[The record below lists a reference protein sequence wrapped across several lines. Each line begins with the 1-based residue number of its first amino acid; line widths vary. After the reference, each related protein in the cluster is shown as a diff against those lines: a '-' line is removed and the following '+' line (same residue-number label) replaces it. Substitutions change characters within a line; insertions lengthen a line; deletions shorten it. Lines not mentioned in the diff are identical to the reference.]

1 VIRRLVNWSA
11 CHHWTVIIAALVVA
25 LACDVARRR
34 LGRDVV
40 PDLADPQIALV
51 ADWVG
56 HPAPDVA
63 DAVARPLTQALA
75 DVPGAKAI
83 RASAM
88 TGMAYVDVVFGS
100 ADGLDAA
107 HREIAARV
115 ERTRATLPP
124 NVRIYLGPTAS
135 TTGWVFEYAL
145 TDPARVSS
153 GYDMRRF
160 QEEVFKPALEA
171 IPGVAEVASVGGDL
185 RQVRIDVRPR
195 ELSERGLAYSDVVGA
210 LRPAFEESAPGA
222 RPGVARISPADLEA
236 LPIAPTHHAGNTGA
250 EPAHLRDVAL
260 VREVEDMQTGLA
272 DSSGVRAVGGIVIA
286 KRDADIGALIAEVKR
301 IIAREARKLPH
312 RPADPGRLDSGVAA
326 DVHISTVY
334 DRSDLATRVRRNL
347 LRALGEEVGVVVL
360 VILVFLLH
368 ARSALIPLVTLPVV
382 LLLTF
387 GAMWLLGV
395 PATIMSIGGIGI
407 ALGLAVDA
415 DVVALEAS
423 HRRLETLKSGADAG
437 DQRAKLLAAAH
448 SYVPAILTALMITSL
463 SFLPVFAFTGETGRL
478 LRPLALTKTLVVA
491 SAALVTLTLAP
502 ALRRWLLRGRVIPE
516 FDNPLTRAL
525 VQFYRPFV
533 AFALRRPALTLATAG
548 LALVSTL
555 PILGHLGGE
564 FLPRIDEG
572 DLLYMPTTQPA
583 APPEQAA
590 LQLFW
595 QDFAMSKYDEVATVF
610 GKVGR
615 ADTGTDPA
623 PYSMAETTIRLR
635 PRDEWPKI
643 ARKRWYSSWAP
654 GPLQRVLRLIWPDAT
669 PRTSRELIDELDRSA
684 SLPGWRSAWTGPARA
699 RMDMMATGVRTPVG
713 VRIISP
719 DPKRLEEI
727 GAAVRGLVSQV
738 PGTRTAVFE
747 ATGGETWLTFE
758 AKSDALVRFGVDA
771 AVVRDVVN
779 LFTTGGQ
786 LGEIQDQ
793 RGRLLRVRIAP
804 DLPDLRPRGPA
815 DQLRELTVRS
825 RGPEGRVVPLA
836 LLGGPT
842 YVRRPAVLRSEHGE
856 LCAYV
861 YVDLTDGTDVQRYI
875 ERARAGV
882 DAAVTSGQLG
892 LRPGERIAWTGQYE
906 LLVAGRNRLVWI
918 VPLVLI
924 SMLDLL
930 LLQFRSLTEALLV
943 LASVPFALVG
953 SFWTLYLFHY
963 PLSAPVWVGLLSV
976 IGLAMQTGVVMVV
989 YIDEAFHRRVREGR
1003 LCTRDDIVAAHAE
1016 GTVQRL
1022 RPKIMTV
1029 TTMAVSLLPLLW
1041 SDGAGSEIMRR
1052 VAAPMLG
1059 GLVTSAFLTLEVL
1072 PVLYTIWRQ
1081 RQLRRALALG
1091 VPISSIVEP
1100 KKSDGRRRFLPGSF
1114 VAMSEGGVKGP
1125 VAGDQNQEDDDASH
1139 GDRER
1144 DQEQRGRNAPERKA
1158 AQ

>member
-1 VIRRLVNWSA
+1 MIRRLVSWSA
-11 CHHWTVIIAALVVA
+11 RHHWTVIIVALVVA
-25 LACDVARRR
+25 VACDIARRR
-34 LGRDVV
+34 LARDVV

-51 ADWVG
+51 ADWMG

-88 TGMAYVDVVFGS
+88 TGMAYVDVVFAS

-115 ERTRATLPP
+115 ERTRAKLPP
-124 NVRIYLGPTAS
+124 NVRIYLGPSAS

-153 GYDMRRF
+153 LYEMRRF
-160 QEEVFKPALEA
+160 QEQVFKPALEA

-185 RQVRIDVRPR
+185 RQVRIDARPR
-195 ELSERGLAYSDVVGA
+195 ELHEHGLAFGDVVGA
-210 LRPAFEESAPGA
+210 LRPAFAGSAPGVRPGLARMSLADLQELPIEPA
-222 RPGVARISPADLEA
+222 RPP
-236 LPIAPTHHAGNTGA
+236 GN
-250 EPAHLRDVAL
+250 PVHLRDVAL
-260 VREVEDMQTGLA
+260 VREVDDMQTGLA

-301 IIAREARKLPH
+301 TIAREARKLPH
-312 RPADPGRLDSGVAA
+312 RATDPGRLDSGAAA
-326 DVHISTVY
+326 DVHVSTVY
-334 DRSDLATRVRRNL
+334 DRSDLATRVRWNL
-347 LRALGEEVGVVVL
+347 LRALGEEVGVVAL
-360 VILVFLLH
+360 VILIFLLH
-368 ARSALIPLVTLPVV
+368 ARSALIPLATLPVV

-423 HRRLETLKSGADAG
+423 HRRLETLKSGAEAG
-437 DQRAKLLAAAH
+437 AAHAKLLAAAH

-516 FDNPLTRAL
+516 FENPLTRAL

-533 AFALRRPALTLATAG
+533 SFALSRPALTLATAG
-548 LALVSTL
+548 LALLSTL
-555 PILGHLGGE
+555 PILGRLGGE
-564 FLPRIDEG
+564 FLPRVDEG

-595 QDFAMSKYDEVATVF
+595 QDFAMSKFDEVATVF

-635 PRDEWPKI
+635 PRDEWPKVP
-643 ARKRWYSSWAP
+643 RRRWYSSWAP
-654 GPLQRVLRLIWPDAT
+654 DPLKRVLRVVWPDAT
-669 PRTSRELIDELDRSA
+669 PRTTRELIDELDQSA

-719 DPKRLEEI
+719 DANRLEEL
-727 GAAVRGLVSQV
+727 GAAVSAVVNRV

-747 ATGGETWLTFE
+747 ATGGETWLAFN
-758 AKSDALVRFGVDA
+758 ARPDALARFGVDGA
-771 AVVRDVVN
+771 AVRDIVD

-786 LGEIQDQ
+786 LGEMQDPS
-793 RGRLLRVRIAP
+793 GRLLRVRIAP

-815 DQLRELTVRS
+815 DQLRELTIRS
-825 RGPEGRVVPLA
+825 KGPGGHVIPLA
-836 LLGGPT
+836 LLGQPT

-861 YVDLTDGTDVQRYI
+861 YVDLADGTDVQRYV

-882 DAAVTSGQLG
+882 DGAVASGQIA

-906 LLVAGRNRLVWI
+906 LLVAGRNRLLWI
-918 VPLVLI
+918 VPLVLV
-924 SMLDLL
+924 SMLGLL
-930 LLQFRSLTEALLV
+930 LIQFRSLTEALLV

-976 IGLAMQTGVVMVV
+976 VGLAMQTGVVMVV

-1003 LCTRDDIVAAHAE
+1003 LRTREDIVAAHAE
-1016 GTVQRL
+1016 GTIQRL

-1081 RQLRRALALG
+1081 RQLRRAVALG
-1091 VPISSIVEP
+1091 IPIASIVES

-1114 VAMSEGGVKGP
+1114 VAMSEGGSHRP
-1125 VAGDQNQEDDDASH
+1125 VPGDQNPEDDDASH

-1144 DQEQRGRNAPERKA
+1144 NQEQRGRSAAEREA